1 MAHLTGLL
9 CNTHE
14 DKRVEQT
21 LNLAASVCK
30 LGAVQHVQATQR
42 CIDFLWDCVCRVKR
56 KDAGV
61 FSAMAQEK
69 VRRKEEGRM
78 YKPILVMRQASRRW
92 PRRRC
97 EERRKEGCIN
107 LY

>member
-1 MAHLTGLL
+1 MLEGGALSTDHMAHLTGLL

-69 VRRKEEGRM
+69 VRRNSLR
-78 YKPILVMRQASRRW
+78 YITCSL
-92 PRRRC
+92 
-97 EERRKEGCIN
+97 N
-107 LY
+107 L